1 MKENINRLQVIDFSF
16 PPPVCAAAY
25 FRLMDFKLEGL
36 LGFFSSFYFFFS
48 LPYNNRHGFM
58 ASILKMGNFP
68 YGPCLPAGLIM
79 F

>member
-1 MKENINRLQVIDFSF
+1 MRFLVIDFAEFF
-16 PPPVCAAAY
+16 PLAVAYLGFFSVPV
-25 FRLMDFKLEGL
+25 DFKLEGL
-36 LGFFSSFYFFFS
+36 LGGWFVGCFFFIWC
-48 LPYNNRHGFM
+48 NNRHGFM

>member
-1 MKENINRLQVIDFSF
+1 M
-16 PPPVCAAAY
+16 CAVVAY
-25 FRLMDFKLEGL
+25 FRFFSVLVDLKLEGL
-36 LGFFSSFYFFFS
+36 LEGCFFSVLFFFP
-48 LPYNNRHGFM
+48 PYNNRHGFM

>member
-1 MKENINRLQVIDFSF
+1 MLV
-16 PPPVCAAAY
+16 
-25 FRLMDFKLEGL
+25 DFKLEGL
-36 LGFFSSFYFFFS
+36 LGDCGFLVFFGVFS
-48 LPYNNRHGFM
+48 PPYNNRHGFM

>member
-1 MKENINRLQVIDFSF
+1 M
-16 PPPVCAAAY
+16 
-25 FRLMDFKLEGL
+25 LMDFKLEGL
-36 LGFFSSFYFFFS
+36 LGVSFFFFFW
-48 LPYNNRHGFM
+48 YNNRHGFM

>member
-1 MKENINRLQVIDFSF
+1 MV
-16 PPPVCAAAY
+16 V
-25 FRLMDFKLEGL
+25 
-36 LGFFSSFYFFFS
+36 LGFFFFLSFSFFFPS
-48 LPYNNRHGFM
+48 PPYNNRHGFM

>member
-16 PPPVCAAAY
+16 PPPVCAAAF

-36 LGFFSSFYFFFS
+36 LVFFF
-48 LPYNNRHGFM
+48 LLFFFPLLYNNRHGFM